1 MPTLSIRFA
10 TRDDIPVMLGFI
22 RELAE
27 YEHMPEAVVA
37 DPDEMAVWMFERRV
51 AECLLAEEDGVPV
64 GMALFFYNYST
75 WLGKAGIYLEDLYV
89 QPAYRKRG
97 YGKALL
103 TRLAALA
110 VERGC
115 GRLEWACLDWNT
127 PSIGFYRALG
137 AVPME
142 EWTTYRL
149 SGDALVE
156 VAGMYREADA

>member
-1 MPTLSIRFA
+1 MPTFTIRIA
-10 TRDDIPVMLGFI
+10 TREDIPTLLTMI
-22 RELAE
+22 RELAD
-27 YEHMPEAVVA
+27 YEHMLDAVVA
-37 DPDEMAVWMFERRV
+37 DPDEMASWMFERRV
-51 AECLLAEEDGVPV
+51 AECLIAEEDGQPV
-64 GMALFFYNYST
+64 GMALFFHNYST

-89 QPAYRKRG
+89 RPAYRGRG

-103 TRLAALA
+103 ARLAALT

-137 AVPME
+137 AVPMD

-149 SGDALVE
+149 TGDAL
-156 VAGMYREADA
+156 EAMAKA